1 MATAFTANPDADIP
15 QTGVTRY
22 YDFTIAR
29 GQIAPDGVERQAL
42 LINGQFPGPMIEA
55 NWGDFIQVTVTN
67 NLADQGTSLH
77 CFKFQVGHVVHMA
90 QPTGTGSFKER
101 HHTTM
106 AFHRLAFRASQFGTT
121 WYHAHYSAQYSG
133 GVVGPLIVH
142 GPSSRSCDIDLGP
155 VMLSDWYHKPYEAIV
170 ENVVGTDIASLPPH
184 SDSNLIN
191 GKNSYDCSLI
201 TNGQV
206 CHPNAPLA
214 QFKFESGK
222 THRLRLINSGADG
235 VQKFSIDNHVMTIIS
250 QDFID
255 IQPYQADVVTLAV
268 GQRTDI
274 LVEATGNPTDAVFMR
289 SILVGGAPCGLA
301 DQPSALA
308 IIFYEDADQT
318 ILPTTTSGVDTTR
331 CTNDDLSLTIP
342 AFPMVPGPADV
353 VANIAINLTIN
364 ETGHAVWTM
373 NGQTFRANY
382 NNPILLLAKLGNIS
396 YPTHPE
402 WNVYNFGEN
411 KTIRIV
417 FQNLIPF
424 AHPMHL
430 HGHNMFLL
438 HEGPGAWDGV
448 TITNPDNPAR
458 RDTHL
463 LQALGHFAMQIT
475 ADNPGVWP
483 FHCHIAWHLSGGL
496 YINVME
502 RPADISEMEIP
513 DVMAQTC
520 RDWAAYTNTTVV
532 SQIDAGP

>member
-1 MATAFTANPDADIP
+1 MGQTAHNAHPDNDVP
-15 QTGVTRY
+15 NTGVTRF

-29 GQIAPDGVERQAL
+29 GQIAPDGVQRNAL
-42 LINGQFPGPMIEA
+42 LINGQFPGPAIQA

-67 NLADQGTSLH
+67 KLTDQGTSLH
-77 CFKFQVGHVVHMA
+77 WHGFLQKETPYYDGVPSVGQCPIA
-90 QPTGTGSFKER
+90 PGSTFTYK
-101 HHTTM
+101 
-106 AFHRLAFRASQFGTT
+106 FRASQFGTT

-133 GVVGPLIVH
+133 GVVGPLIVF
-142 GPSSRSCDIDLGP
+142 GPKNVPCDIDLGP
-155 VMLSDWYHKPYEAIV
+155 VMLSDWYHKPYETIV
-170 ENVVGTDIASLPPH
+170 ENVVGTDLASLPPH

-191 GKNSYDCSLI
+191 GKMSYNCSLI
-201 TNGQV
+201 TDGTV
-206 CHPNAPLA
+206 CHPDAPLS
-214 QFKFESGK
+214 QFKFISGK

-235 VQKFSIDNHVMTIIS
+235 VQKFSIDNHVLKVIAH
-250 QDFID
+250 DFID
-255 IQPYQADVVTLAV
+255 IEPYETDVVTIGV

-274 LVEATGNPTDAVFMR
+274 LVHAKGKPKDAVWMR
-289 SILVGGAPCGLA
+289 STLVGDVPCGIA
-301 DQPSALA
+301 DQPDALA
-308 IIFYEDADQT
+308 IVFYEHADKNQ
-318 ILPTTTSGVDTTR
+318 LPTTTSNVDTTR
-331 CTNDDLSLTIP
+331 CANDDLSKTVP
-342 AFPMVPGPADV
+342 VFPMVPGPADV
-353 VANIAINLTIN
+353 VSNIAINLTVN
-364 ETGHAVWTM
+364 DTGHAVWTM

-396 YPTHPE
+396 YPEHPE

-430 HGHNMFLL
+430 HGHNMFIL
-438 HEGPGAWDGV
+438 HEGPGQWDGV
-448 TITNPDNPAR
+448 TITNPNNPTR
-458 RDTHL
+458 RDTQV
-463 LQALGHFAMQIT
+463 LQPLGHMAMQIT